1 MDRGTWQATV
11 HGVAESDTTER
22 LTRSLLLFK
31 TIINIFRRLVI
42 DYWPSLSLA
51 IFYQVHNSVQAVL
64 ILSLC
69 TKHLFV
75 HSFIYSSICAFTQQI
90 FTEPVGTWHELQW

>member
-11 HGVAESDTTER
+11 HGVAESDTTEQ
-22 LTRSLLLFK
+22 LTCSLSLFK

-42 DYWPSLSLA
+42 NYWPSLSLA

-69 TKHLFV
+69 T
-75 HSFIYSSICAFTQQI
+75 
-90 FTEPVGTWHELQW
+90 